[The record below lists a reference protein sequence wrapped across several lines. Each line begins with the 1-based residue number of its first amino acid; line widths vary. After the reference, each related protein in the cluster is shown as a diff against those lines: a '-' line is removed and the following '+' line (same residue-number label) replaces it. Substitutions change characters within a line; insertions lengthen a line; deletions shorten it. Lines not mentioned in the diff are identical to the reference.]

1 MLGFWFFP
9 LLDLPWCAGGAG
21 TAAGQEGGGGDARLP
36 QAMSRGNSAEGIGI
50 LELGER
56 GKKVAGG
63 RKEKE
68 VIFLNFCFLP
78 GLQEGQ
84 GLRCR
89 EGSRIMVYERDLS
102 APAVYFSTGITQAA
116 LT

>member
-1 MLGFWFFP
+1 M
-9 LLDLPWCAGGAG
+9 G

-36 QAMSRGNSAEGIGI
+36 QAISRGNSAEGIGV
-50 LELGER
+50 LLLGER

-89 EGSRIMVYERDLS
+89 EGSRTIVYERDLT
-102 APAVYFSTGITQAA
+102 APTVYFSTGITQAA